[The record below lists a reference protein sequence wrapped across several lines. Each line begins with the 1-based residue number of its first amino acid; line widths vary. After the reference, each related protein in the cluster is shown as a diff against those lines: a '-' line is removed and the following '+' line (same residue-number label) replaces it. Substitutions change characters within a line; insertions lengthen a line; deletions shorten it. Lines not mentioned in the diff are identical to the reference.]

1 MAGKQHLWRQRF
13 PNGQPER
20 MTSGQEEEDG
30 VAVAPDGR
38 SLITS
43 IFMRQ
48 SAVWIHD
55 PKGGRAVSTE
65 GYAVT
70 PDETS
75 TPLSFSPDG
84 KRLYYLLRH
93 DSPASPTELWRAYLD
108 SGRSEA
114 VVSGFS
120 IRAYDI
126 SSDEKEVV
134 FSTQPA
140 GQASQLWL
148 ASLDRSAPPHRIA
161 ATGEDFPH
169 FGPNGQV
176 LFRLTDGKEHY
187 LAQMGR
193 DGAKRTKVVPFPI
206 INTGAISPDRR
217 FVILFARAPESNL
230 NAFDTMAIPI
240 AGGPARR
247 ICHACETTWSPNG
260 KYFYV
265 GIDSP
270 SLTDTTGRMLAIPV
284 PAGETLPPLPAAGI
298 RTEAEAL
305 AIPRC
310 TPICFA
316 SRSSERRNGSAG
328 WIPVQ
333 FRCPAWH
340 RAASRNRN
348 AG

>member
-1 MAGKQHLWRQRF
+1 MAGKRHLWRQRF
-13 PNGQPER
+13 PDGQAER
-20 MTSGQEEEDG
+20 ITSGPQEEDG

-43 IFMRQ
+43 IFTQQ
-48 SAVWIHD
+48 SSVWLHD
-55 PKGGRAVSTE
+55 STGDHAVSTE
-65 GYAVT
+65 GYAAS
-70 PDETS
+70 PDEHGP
-75 TPLSFSPDG
+75 PLSFSSDG

-93 DSPASPTELWRAYLD
+93 DSPASPTELWRFHLD
-108 SGRSEA
+108 SRQSEA

-120 IRAYDI
+120 IRSYDI

-140 GQASQLWL
+140 GQTSQLWL
-148 ASLDRSAPPHRIA
+148 APLDRSAPPSRIA
-161 ATGEDFPH
+161 ASGEDVPH

-176 LFRLTDGKEHY
+176 LFRLTDGKTRY

-217 FVILFARAPESNL
+217 FVILFARALESKTP
-230 NAFDTMAIPI
+230 NAVDTIAIPI

-247 ICHACETTWSPNG
+247 VCHACETTWSPNG

-270 SLTDTTGRMLAIPV
+270 SLTDTTGRLLAIPV
-284 PAGETLPPLPAAGI
+284 PAGETLPPLPASGI
-298 RTEAEAL
+298 HTEAEGL
-305 AIPRC
+305 AIPGAR
-310 TPICFA
+310 TIAQGQIAAGPDPSTYA
-316 SRSSERRNGSAG
+316 YVKSAVHANLFR
-328 WIPVQ
+328 IPL
-333 FRCPAWH
+333 H
-340 RAASRNRN
+340 
-348 AG
+348 